1 MTTKITCKKGFK
13 LCPKNT
19 NYMGLCIRSTN
30 GVERVTLG
38 IRSTNGVERVTLGI
52 RSTNGV
58 ERVTSG
64 IRSTNG
70 VERVTSG
77 KNDDYID
84 CNSKYDENKAK
95 IPIVEYNDEDLKK
108 YEFGLTKGYKDDNLN
123 KFCGDGKIYD
133 EYNNDTSDE
142 IPEKFSIITLN
153 VMGIFRN
160 NLDVLK
166 LMKIR
171 AKLLEHVI
179 LNKKPDILCFQEMS
193 KEFFHFLYSDKIKKI
208 YPWYHNIN
216 FIDTTNSEKYNDI
229 ETFVI
234 SKYQPKKI
242 SSIGLNGILGY
253 YNSLLII
260 EYDNLIV
267 FNMYCQAGS
276 KSSPG
281 QEFKA
286 LHYSRCRAQQF
297 EYINEMIMNKYK
309 NKPIILLGDLN
320 FDLNGNQNDW
330 PELNNLNKLNLND
343 SWKDINKNKNS
354 FYGLTENTQINT
366 MRYNSK
372 FENKMY
378 RYDAILYNDKLMAIK
393 SKVICNKPLK
403 LDYNHLKFNKYYE
416 NVILKKDSLSN
427 PNLKIAGKYE
437 KQNIYDLFISDH
449 FGVLSEFNFK

>member
-1 MTTKITCKKGFK
+1 MTTKITCEKGFK

-19 NYMGLCIRSTN
+19 NYMGLC
-30 GVERVTLG
+30 V
-38 IRSTNGVERVTLGI
+38 
-52 RSTNGV
+52 
-58 ERVTSG
+58 
-64 IRSTNG
+64 RSTNG

-108 YEFGLTKGYKDDNLN
+108 YKFGLTKGYKDDNLN

-133 EYNNDTSDE
+133 EYNNDTSNE

-171 AKLLEHVI
+171 AKLLEQVI

-216 FIDTTNSEKYNDI
+216 FIDTNNKKNKSTNDI

-260 EYDNLIV
+260 EYDNLII

-330 PELNNLNKLNLND
+330 PELNSLIKLNLND
-343 SWKDINKNKNS
+343 SWKNINKNKNS

-378 RYDAILYNDKLMAIK
+378 RYDAILYNDKLIAIK

-403 LDYNHLKFNKYYE
+403 LDYKHLKFNKYYE

-427 PNLKIAGKYE
+427 PNLKISGKYE
-437 KQNIYDLFISDH
+437 NQNIYDLFISDH